1 MENIATEGNVALA
14 IEAFDDQVYDRD
26 IVEFEDDFRHRD
38 SLSENFVNEIEAWAR
53 HSPRTASATSSSG
66 SM

>member
-1 MENIATEGNVALA
+1 MEHVAAEGNIALA

-26 IVEFEDDFRHRD
+26 IIDFDTDFRSRD

-53 HSPRTASATSSSG
+53 HALASNGFSDF
-66 SM
+66 